1 MTVIMAGIIA
11 TMVQRYGPGPG
22 LALAF
27 TVALVA
33 GLFQVIFGLLR
44 LGQYIVQMPYSVI
57 SGFMSGIGGIVL
69 VLQLPV
75 LMGLDLGGSVPGS

>member
-1 MTVIMAGIIA
+1 MTVIMHHRHE
-11 TMVQRYGPGPG
+11 VQRYGPGAG

-44 LGQYIVQMPYSVI
+44 LGQYIVQMPI
-57 SGFMSGIGGIVL
+57 R
-69 VLQLPV
+69 
-75 LMGLDLGGSVPGS
+75 